1 MDSASLRSAVAT
13 VLPLA
18 DRLFE
23 EIGAGTLD
31 GVGVTRAP
39 FGPGEQVAV
48 DLVSKVAR
56 ELGLEMNTDATGNV
70 YMSLPG
76 IDSHAPPYLVGSHLD
91 SVPHGGNF
99 DGLAG
104 VIAGLSCVAAL
115 VGHGIR
121 PPRSITVMGI
131 RAEENAWFGAQHV
144 GSRLALG
151 SLDPN
156 VLDTTHRFDTGRS
169 LREHIAAAGFD
180 VEPFL
185 RGQRHLHAGRVA
197 AFIELHIEQGPV
209 LESLEIPVG
218 IVTGIRGNLRCMEC
232 LCLGAYDHAGTVPK
246 ELRKDAVIATAE
258 LVVEME
264 ALWAEWLG
272 NARDLVLTF
281 GRLGTDPDTH
291 AVTKIPGEVR
301 FSFDARSHSSEVL
314 TELRKALID
323 RAGAIGRRRGVTFS
337 FGSFSQGDPAQMDL
351 TLRRQLVTGATELDI
366 AFREMPSG
374 AGHDAADFALAGVPS
389 AMIFV
394 RNANGSHNSAE
405 AMRMEDFAAGV
416 EVLLWLLT
424 RPTQTFPE
432 A

>member
-1 MDSASLRSAVAT
+1 MKSQSLKSAVAS

-39 FGPGEQVAV
+39 FGRGEQVAV
-48 DLVSKVAR
+48 DLVSRAAR
-56 ELGLEMNTDATGNV
+56 ELDLEMTADATGNV
-70 YMSLPG
+70 YMTLAGSDPQALPW
-76 IDSHAPPYLVGSHLD
+76 LVGSHLD

-104 VIAGLSCVAAL
+104 VVAGLVSVAAL

-121 PPRSITVMGI
+121 PPRGVTVMGI
-131 RAEENAWFGAQHV
+131 RGEENAWFGAQHV

-169 LREHIAAAGFD
+169 LREHIVAAGFD
-180 VEPFL
+180 LEPFL
-185 RGQRHLHAGRVA
+185 RGERHLHAGRVA
-197 AFIELHIEQGPV
+197 AFVELHIEQGPV

-218 IVTGIRGNLRCMEC
+218 IVTGIRGNLRCSEC
-232 LCLGAYDHAGTVPK
+232 RCLGAYDHAATVPR

-264 ALWAEWLG
+264 ALWADWLRNG
-272 NARDLVLTF
+272 RDLVLTF

-301 FSFDARSHSSEVL
+301 FSFDARSHSPEVL
-314 TELRKALID
+314 TELKEAFVD
-323 RAGAIGRRRGVTFS
+323 RAAAIGRRRGVTFS

-351 TLRRQLVTGATELDI
+351 ALRRQLVAGASELDI

-394 RNANGSHNSAE
+394 RNANGSHNAAE

-424 RPTQTFPE
+424 RPTQ
-432 A
+432 AI